1 MMMWMM
7 TMMMMMMLMMIIKML
22 RTMMLRMIML
32 RKRRWRRM
40 ILWKMRWRMMMWSMI
55 WRLPNLMP
63 QRVLVQVQIGDQHL
77 IFAKIDTVKVSS
89 RFRWFNTSA
98 VTKRTHNPARLH
110 TIAHTNTSGLG
121 L

>member
-7 TMMMMMMLMMIIKML
+7 AMMMMMLMMIIKML

-32 RKRRWRRM
+32 RKRRWRM